1 MMQVNRV
8 VPQSVFNNQCP
19 AIREFLNQPN
29 ASKHVWQH
37 QIDAVKMVVKQLED
51 REKPNIALVV
61 LPTGCGK
68 TGVAVLAA
76 YALNASRVLVITP
89 SVKISKQIHEAFCG
103 SQTQTDKRCFL
114 EKRGIFSPDDVVYVV
129 PRGECITD
137 SAKIIYHYVDP
148 FMVVNAHKIGGL
160 SSVKIEDIRKDGYDL
175 VIVDEA
181 HHYPAPTWK
190 TLVDHFD
197 QSRRLFITATPVYKG
212 KPILPYPPCFTL
224 PRQEAIERGI
234 IRNIDFY
241 EVLNPQGVLQPPSFQ
256 AKVRPMRF
264 SSPQLYCSGLPPP
277 PPPPARLG
285 SIWPYRMHAPYRPT
299 ATGTRL
305 PRAALRIITPRASAR
320 GKAIVCRYRCRCCCR
335 HENRQISSSRCLC
348 VL

>member
-8 VPQSVFNNQCP
+8 VPQSVFNNQCL
-19 AIREFLNQPN
+19 AIQRFLNGPD
-29 ASKHVWQH
+29 ASNHVWQH
-37 QIDAVKMVVKQLED
+37 QIDAVIRVFEQLQNLQM
-51 REKPNIALVV
+51 PNIALVV

-103 SQTQTDKRCFL
+103 SQTRGCFL
-114 EKRGIFSPDDVVYVV
+114 EERGICEPADVLLVV

-137 SAKIIYHYVDP
+137 STKIRQHYFDH

-160 SSVKIEDIRKDGYDL
+160 SSVKIEDIPSDGYDL

-197 QSRRLFITATPVYKG
+197 QSRRIFITATPEYKG
-212 KPILPYPPCFTL
+212 KPILPHAPCFTL
-224 PRQEAIERGI
+224 PREVAIRSGI
-234 IRNIDFY
+234 IRNIEFY
-241 EVLNPQGVLQPPSFQ
+241 EVPNQQGVYGPQPSFQ
-256 AKVRPMRF
+256 EV
-264 SSPQLYCSGLPPP
+264 S
-277 PPPPARLG
+277 
-285 SIWPYRMHAPYRPT
+285 
-299 ATGTRL
+299 
-305 PRAALRIITPRASAR
+305 
-320 GKAIVCRYRCRCCCR
+320 
-335 HENRQISSSRCLC
+335 ECLC
-348 VL
+348 ATST